1 MNILLCFERQ
11 LFVKDSE
18 LVTHIRV
25 KYSNAK
31 ISDNTTVIMFHY
43 TGEKKRLIQ
52 GQKLCSLG
60 IQR

>member
-31 ISDNTTVIMFHY
+31 ISDNTTVIMFH
-43 TGEKKRLIQ
+43 
-52 GQKLCSLG
+52 
-60 IQR
+60 